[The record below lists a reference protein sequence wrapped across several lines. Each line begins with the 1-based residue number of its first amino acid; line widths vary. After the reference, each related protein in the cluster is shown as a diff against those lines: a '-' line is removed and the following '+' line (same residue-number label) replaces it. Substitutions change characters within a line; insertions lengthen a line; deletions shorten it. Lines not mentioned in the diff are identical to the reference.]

1 MTAISS
7 VGLHQVG
14 VPQLPN
20 ETKIK
25 KRNQPTQETQESP
38 TFKAK
43 TQNDQFV
50 KSYEVEASSGK
61 KWGVG
66 IASAFLPGL
75 GQAINGDWGKGVGFF
90 LGTGV
95 LGFLSKLAAASGK
108 IGLGL
113 AGGLATLGLGIVSIV
128 DAVKSAKSTVQVV
141 DKEGLKANGVQN
153 T

>member
-14 VPQLPN
+14 VPQVPN

-25 KRNQPTQETQESP
+25 KNQPTKEQPS
-38 TFKAK
+38 FKAK
-43 TQNDQFV
+43 TENDQFV
-50 KSYEVEASSGK
+50 KLYEVEASSGK

-66 IASAFLPGL
+66 IASAYLPGL

-95 LGFLSKLAAASGK
+95 LGFLSNSASASGK
-108 IGLGL
+108 IGLGI
-113 AGGLATLGLGIVSIV
+113 AGGLATLGLGIASIV
-128 DAVKSAKSTVQVV
+128 DAVKSTKSTVQVV
-141 DKEGLKANGVQN
+141 DNEALKTNGVQN
-153 T
+153 S

>member
-1 MTAISS
+1 MVRAISMPNQS
-7 VGLHQVG
+7 VLYSPALKDVRQYPDRTEYVY
-14 VPQLPN
+14 
-20 ETKIK
+20 ETK
-25 KRNQPTQETQESP
+25 
-38 TFKAK
+38 
-43 TQNDQFV
+43 
-50 KSYEVEASSGK
+50 ASSGK

-95 LGFLSKLAAASGK
+95 LGFLSKLASASGR
-108 IGLGL
+108 IGLGI